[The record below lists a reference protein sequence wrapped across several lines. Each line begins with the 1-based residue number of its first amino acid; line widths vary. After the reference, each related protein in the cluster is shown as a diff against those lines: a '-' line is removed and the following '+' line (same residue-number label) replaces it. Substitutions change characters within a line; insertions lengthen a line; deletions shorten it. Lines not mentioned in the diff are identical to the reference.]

1 MRSRGPLLVRGAGAR
16 CRAPARSAR
25 PASPPPLA
33 CRLEGLCSGSAAC
46 RSREPPNGPAPPWR
60 RAEPGQP
67 RGGHVQASWGGHT
80 QNLCHAGH
88 TAPGAA
94 ARPCPCAASSPGAPG
109 ARVLERCTAHLES
122 PPPHNI
128 ALSLRASG
136 HCDAQK
142 PHVPFFNRPPVCLA
156 IDFARMLSYQEVP
169 TSIQVWQG
177 QSQEAKIGRTSPH
190 KPHTG

>member
-1 MRSRGPLLVRGAGAR
+1 MRSRGSCLVRGAGAR
-16 CRAPARSAR
+16 CRAPACSAR

-67 RGGHVQASWGGHT
+67 RGGHGQASWGGHT

-94 ARPCPCAASSPGAPG
+94 ARPCPCAAPSPGAPG
-109 ARVLERCTAHLES
+109 ARVLEKCTAHLES

-136 HCDAQK
+136 HYDAQK
-142 PHVPFFNRPPVCLA
+142 PHVPVFQYTSCLPRYRFRQDAVISRGSDEYPGVARPEPGGENRA
-156 IDFARMLSYQEVP
+156 DLS
-169 TSIQVWQG
+169 S
-177 QSQEAKIGRTSPH
+177 
-190 KPHTG
+190 